1 MAHVGGPISSLPG
14 TLLKL
19 PENQTCDDHPDRLA
33 VVRVQAET
41 DSFGY
46 EAIDWC
52 DECFN
57 KYKSEKENPEFNISC
72 DHCHAVDVK
81 TTPTRDPDEGSC
93 GPVYHLCDGCLKKL
107 RDYHAENYD

>member
-33 VVRVQAET
+33 TVRIQAET

-52 DECFN
+52 DECYN
-57 KYKSEKENPEFNISC
+57 KYLSAKKNPEYNLSC
-72 DHCHAVDVK
+72 DHCQAVDCK
-81 TTPTRDPDEGSC
+81 TTATRDPDEGSC
-93 GPVYHLCDGCLKKL
+93 GPVYHLCDNCLKNL
-107 RDYHAENYD
+107 RDYHNDN

>member
-1 MAHVGGPISSLPG
+1 MAHVGGPISTLPG

-33 VVRVQAET
+33 VVRVQGET

-52 DECFN
+52 DECYN
-57 KYKSEKENPEFNISC
+57 KYLSAKENPEYNHSC
-72 DHCHAVDVK
+72 DHCQAVDCK
-81 TTPTRDPDEGSC
+81 TTATRDPDEGSC
-93 GPVYHLCDGCLKKL
+93 GPIYNLCDNCLKNL
-107 RDYHAENYD
+107 RDYHNDN

>member
-19 PENQTCDDHPDRLA
+19 PENQTCDEHPDRLA
-33 VVRVQAET
+33 VARVQAET

-52 DECFN
+52 DECHA
-57 KYKSEKENPEFNISC
+57 KYKKGDDEGSGITSC
-72 DHCHAVDVK
+72 DHCHCTNIK
-81 TTPTRDPDEGSC
+81 TTATRDPDEGRC
-93 GPVYHLCDGCLKKL
+93 GPVYYLCDDCLQRL
-107 RDYHAENYD
+107 RDYHNDN